1 MAGVEALYL
10 RRRGTPSSSVMIE
23 VVSELPRTSSR
34 RAARLAG
41 LPLGI
46 AGRAAGSLGRRALG
60 RGEGNLTEELADQA
74 AEQVFAV
81 LGELKGGAMKV
92 GQALS
97 VFEAGM
103 PDKYAGPFR
112 EALTKLQAGAPPL
125 PPAEVEK
132 VLDNQLGLRW
142 RERFAEFDGA
152 AAAAASIG
160 QVHRAVWADGREV
173 AVKVQYPGADE
184 ALRSDLRQLRRLS
197 PFLRPLAPGTD
208 VKGVID
214 ELYNSAVA
222 ELDYRGEADTQ
233 RVFAAAFRDDPQIR
247 VPAVLASAP
256 KVLVTEWAD
265 GRTLGQI
272 AAVGTREERN
282 RAGELLAE
290 FQFCSP
296 ARVHM
301 MHGDPHPGNFLL
313 AEDGRMVVLDF
324 GASHPLPE
332 GMPDVLTSMMR
343 LALAGEADEL
353 LALMTRAGY
362 VGRSGMDPG
371 DAMAFLSPFIEPM
384 RQTEFHFDRAWLQ
397 GIMAVYGDFSGR
409 EFRTSRSFTLPREY
423 VLIHRVL
430 SASVGM
436 LCQLE
441 ATAPYRE
448 IVHRWLPEIFPD
460 GV

>member
-1 MAGVEALYL
+1 
-10 RRRGTPSSSVMIE
+10 MIG
-23 VVSELPRTSSR
+23 VVSDLPRSSSR

-60 RGEGNLTEELADQA
+60 RGGGDIGEELMDQA

-103 PDKYAGPFR
+103 PDKYAEPFR
-112 EALTKLQAGAPPL
+112 EALTKLQAEAPPMA
-125 PPAEVEK
+125 PAEVER
-132 VLDNQLGLRW
+132 VLDAQLGTRW
-142 RERFAEFDGA
+142 RERFAEFDGTA
-152 AAAAASIG
+152 TAAASIG
-160 QVHRAVWADGREV
+160 QVHRAVWSDGREV

-184 ALRSDLRQLRRLS
+184 ALRSDLRQLRRLG
-197 PFLRPLAPGTD
+197 PLLRPLNPGTD
-208 VKGVID
+208 VKAVID
-214 ELYNSAVA
+214 ELYESCVA
-222 ELDYRGEADTQ
+222 ELDYRTEADTQ
-233 RVFAAAFRDDPQIR
+233 RVFSAAFRDDPLIG
-247 VPAVLASAP
+247 VPAVLASSP
-256 KVLVTEWAD
+256 KVLVTEWAE
-265 GRTLGQI
+265 GRTLGRI
-272 AAVGTREERN
+272 SADGTVEERN

-290 FQFCSP
+290 FQFSSP
-296 ARVHM
+296 TRARM

-313 AEDGRMVVLDF
+313 APDDRLVVLDF
-324 GASHPLPE
+324 GAALPLPD
-332 GMPDVLTSMMR
+332 GFPQILTSMMR
-343 LALAGEADEL
+343 LALAGEAEQLLEL
-353 LALMTRAGY
+353 MDRAGY
-362 VGRSGMDPG
+362 VGRGGMDPA
-371 DAMAFLSPFIEPM
+371 DAMAFLDPFIEPM
-384 RQTEFHFDRAWLQ
+384 REPEFHFDRAWMQ
-397 GIMAVYGDFSGR
+397 GIVQVYGDISGR

-448 IVHRWLPEIFPD
+448 VVQRWMPAIFAD
-460 GV
+460 EA

>member
-1 MAGVEALYL
+1 ML
-10 RRRGTPSSSVMIE
+10 S
-23 VVSELPRTSSR
+23 
-34 RAARLAG
+34 
-41 LPLGI
+41 
-46 AGRAAGSLGRRALG
+46 
-60 RGEGNLTEELADQA
+60 EELADQA

-103 PDKYAGPFR
+103 PDRYAEPFR
-112 EALTKLQAGAPPL
+112 EALTKLQAEAPPM
-125 PPAEVEK
+125 PPEEVEK
-132 VLDNQLGLRW
+132 VLDTQLGLRW
-142 RERFAEFDGA
+142 RERFAEFDGH

-160 QVHRAVWADGREV
+160 QVHRAVWSDGREV
-173 AVKVQYPGADE
+173 AVKVQYPGAGE
-184 ALRSDLRQLRRLS
+184 ALRSDLRQLRRLA
-197 PFLRPLAPGTD
+197 PLLRPLNPGTD

-214 ELYNSAVA
+214 ELYDSAVA

-233 RVFAAAFRDDPQIR
+233 RVFSAAFADDPSIR

-256 KVLVTEWAD
+256 KVLVTEWAG
-265 GRTLGQI
+265 GRTLGRI
-272 AAVGTREERN
+272 AATGTREERD

-296 ARVHM
+296 TRVRM

-313 AEDGRMVVLDF
+313 DDDGRMVVLDF
-324 GASHPLPE
+324 GASLPLPDGIPE
-332 GMPDVLTSMMR
+332 VLTSMMR
-343 LALAGEADEL
+343 LALAGDADGL
-353 LALMTRAGY
+353 LDLMTRSGY
-362 VGRSGMDPG
+362 VGRGGLDPE

-384 RQTEFHFDRAWLQ
+384 RKPEFHFDRAWLQ
-397 GIMAVYGDFSGR
+397 GIMAVYGDVSGR

-423 VLIHRVL
+423 ALIHRVL

-441 ATAPYRE
+441 ATAPYRQ
-448 IVHRWLPEIFPD
+448 IVQRWMPEIFPD
-460 GV
+460 EG

>member
-1 MAGVEALYL
+1 M
-10 RRRGTPSSSVMIE
+10 
-23 VVSELPRTSSR
+23 
-34 RAARLAG
+34 
-41 LPLGI
+41 GI

-60 RGEGNLTEELADQA
+60 RGEGDFTEELADHA

-103 PDKYAGPFR
+103 PDKYAAPFR
-112 EALTKLQAGAPPL
+112 EALTKLQAEAPPL
-125 PPAEVEK
+125 PPAQVEK
-132 VLDNQLGLRW
+132 VLDAQLGLRW
-142 RERFAEFDGA
+142 RDRFADFDGV

-160 QVHRAVWADGREV
+160 QVHRAVWSDGREV

-184 ALRSDLRQLRRLS
+184 ALRSDLRQLRRLG
-197 PFLRPLAPGTD
+197 PFLRPLNPGTD

-214 ELYNSAVA
+214 ELYDSAVS
-222 ELDYRGEADTQ
+222 ELDYRREADTQ
-233 RVFAAAFRDDPQIR
+233 RVFAETFRDDPLIR

-256 KVLVTEWAD
+256 KVLVTEWVD
-265 GRTLGQI
+265 GRPYGRI
-272 AAVGTREERN
+272 AAEGTQEDRD

-296 ARVHM
+296 SRARM

-313 AEDGRMVVLDF
+313 ADDGRIVVLDF
-324 GASHPLPE
+324 GAALPLPE

-343 LALAGEADEL
+343 LALAGEAEDL
-353 LALMTRAGY
+353 LALMTRSGY
-362 VGRSGMDPG
+362 VGRSGMDPA
-371 DAMAFLSPFIEPM
+371 DAMAFLGPFIEPM
-384 RQTEFHFDRAWLQ
+384 RSPEFHFDRAWLQ
-397 GIMAVYGDFSGR
+397 GIMAVYGDVSGR

-430 SASVGM
+430 SASVGI

-441 ATAPYRE
+441 ATAPYRR
-448 IVHRWLPEIFPD
+448 IVQRWMPEIFPD
-460 GV
+460 ET